1 MTTIEKQDANRI
13 RMDAAIA
20 EDMMQRIRKETE
32 KPFVV
37 AHYIL
42 EKAKEAKACVDFII
56 AECEEYLK
64 TEEAN
69 DD

>member
-32 KPFVV
+32 KPFVG
-37 AHYIL
+37 AYYIL

-56 AECEEYLK
+56 ATACEYI
-64 TEEAN
+64 EEQEGTK
-69 DD
+69 

>member
-32 KPFVV
+32 KPFVG
-37 AHYIL
+37 AHYIR
-42 EKAKEAKACVDFII
+42 EKAREAKACVDFIL
-56 AECEEYLK
+56 ETVEEYINK
-64 TEEAN
+64 QEAEK
-69 DD
+69 